1 MCTETHEQVDRERN
15 IKEMFSQNKAND
27 FIENLSKCYSLNN
40 RASNLDGILY
50 QIMNEKK
57 DDVSN

>member
-1 MCTETHEQVDRERN
+1 MCTETHDKVDRERN
-15 IKEMFSQNKAND
+15 MKEMFSQNKANN

-40 RASNLDGILY
+40 RAINPKGILY
-50 QIMNEKK
+50 QIINEKK